1 MKLIDLLAVSG
12 WRIVSSS
19 IKMNPNVL
27 HKRHIMYD
35 KTPENPLKKKN
46 WNLYLSLT
54 HLEPMF
60 YFYTP
65 ENIRKLE
72 IF

>member
-12 WRIVSSS
+12 WCNDTSS

-35 KTPENPLKKKN
+35 KTPENPLKNKN
-46 WNLYLSLT
+46 
-54 HLEPMF
+54 
-60 YFYTP
+60 
-65 ENIRKLE
+65 
-72 IF
+72 